1 MKIIKSSLI
10 LSVFMLYLGPISA
23 LAEDPQQEV
32 KKSQVEYS
40 IHAAV
45 QFDTPAL
52 KEIEPLNSEIFDSI
66 QMNKPRVMYDMSI
79 KQAQQQGMELFENF
93 YTNYGKVIRENEISL
108 VKNFFVKVKGETGS
122 GNFTIPVKYTGNYQA
137 TFPALYTETV
147 ISLYSFKH
155 ENNQFHITI
164 VYGKTDGNW
173 KLYAFRLGP
182 YKLLDQNANDLYKRA
197 RVLEKKGHTVMA
209 LLWLSNID
217 AYLKPSPFATYPD
230 EKQIMEYRKELT
242 GKIDNTH
249 SFPIEM
255 TSIESKPK
263 IYTIGSVF
271 VKKDLI
277 PVIKYR
283 STLYEKSE
291 AVLQKEAEAITG
303 KIEDL
308 FPGITVYQKN
318 LLFQVFP
325 PEGEDS
331 EDKKSKAV
339 YTEIK

>member
-1 MKIIKSSLI
+1 MKLIKLSLI
-10 LSVFMLYLGPISA
+10 LSVCMLFLGSITA
-23 LAEDPQQEV
+23 FAEDLQLEV

-40 IHAAV
+40 IHTAT
-45 QFDTPAL
+45 QFDTSRL
-52 KEIEPLNSEIFDSI
+52 KEIESLNKKLFDSI
-66 QMNKPRVMYDMSI
+66 QKDKAQVMYDMSI
-79 KQAQQQGMELFENF
+79 PQAQQQGTELFEKF
-93 YTNYGKVIRENEISL
+93 YTDYGKVIRENEISL
-108 VKNFFVKVKGETGS
+108 VKNFYVKVKGETGS
-122 GNFTIPVKYTGNYQA
+122 GSFTIPVKHTGNYQV
-137 TFPALYTETV
+137 TFPALYAETV

-182 YKLLDQNANDLYKRA
+182 YKLLDQNAIDLYKKA
-197 RVLEKKGHTVMA
+197 QVLEKKGHTVMA

-230 EKQIMEYRKELT
+230 EEKIMEYRKKLT
-242 GKIDNTH
+242 KKIDDTH

-271 VKKDLI
+271 VQKDLI

>member
-1 MKIIKSSLI
+1 MKLIKSSLI
-10 LSVFMLYLGPISA
+10 LSVFILYLSSITA
-23 LAEDPQQEV
+23 FAEDLQPDV
-32 KKSQVEYS
+32 KKSQVDYS
-40 IHAAV
+40 IHSAAE
-45 QFDTPAL
+45 FDTQQL
-52 KEIEPLNSEIFDSI
+52 KAIESMNSKLFKSI
-66 QMNKPRVMYDMSI
+66 QQDKPRVMYDMSI
-79 KQAQQQGMELFENF
+79 PQAREQGMEVFESF
-93 YTNYGKVIRENEISL
+93 YTDYGKVLRENEINL
-108 VKNFFVKVKGETGS
+108 VKNFFVKVEGETGS
-122 GNFTIPVKYTGNYQA
+122 GNFTIPVKHTGNYQV
-137 TFPALYTETV
+137 TFPALYAETV
-147 ISLYSFKH
+147 ISLYSFQH

-164 VYGKTDGNW
+164 VYGKDDGKW

-182 YKLLDQNANDLYKRA
+182 YKLLDQNASDLYKKA
-197 RVLEKKGHTVMA
+197 RVLDKKGHTVMS

-230 EKQIMEYRKELT
+230 EEKILEYRKKLT
-242 GKIDNTH
+242 KKIDDTH

-271 VKKDLI
+271 VQKDLI

-291 AVLQKEAEAITG
+291 KELQKEAEAITG
-303 KIEDL
+303 KIEKL
-308 FPGITVYQKN
+308 FPGITVYQNN
-318 LLFQVFP
+318 LLYQIFP

-331 EDKKSKAV
+331 EEKKSKAV